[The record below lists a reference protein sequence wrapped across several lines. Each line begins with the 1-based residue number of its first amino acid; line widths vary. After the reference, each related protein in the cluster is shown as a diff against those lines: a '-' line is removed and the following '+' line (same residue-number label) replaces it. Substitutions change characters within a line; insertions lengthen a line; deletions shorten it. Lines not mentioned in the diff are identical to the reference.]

1 MLIKYLHRLY
11 DMVNSRGDV
20 DIEEL
25 TFKKHSKRHGTIKGS
40 VRFYDGSLLQ
50 FREVVVLHNR
60 RLQKRDYA
68 YHYQN
73 SANELIFR
81 YDNAPHH
88 PHIPT
93 YPHHKHVGSK
103 LESALPPDL
112 NEVLHEIEQIIYES

>member
-1 MLIKYLHRLY
+1 MLTKYLHRLY
-11 DMVNSRGDV
+11 NTVHSRGDV

-40 VRFYDGSLLQ
+40 LRFYDGSLLE
-50 FREVVVLHNR
+50 FREVVVLYNR
-60 RLQKRDYA
+60 QLQKRDYA

-73 SANELIFR
+73 SADELIFR

-93 YPHHKHVGSK
+93 YLHHKHVGSK
-103 LESALPPDL
+103 LEPALPPDL
-112 NEVLHEIEQIIYES
+112 NEVLHEIEHIVYES